1 MQPTINFKPSKDMQL
16 IPLHTAHPLYADVEQ
31 LIISAFP
38 PEERRPTDKQKDA
51 TDHNPS
57 FHSYAVTLDGQFAGL
72 LNLWTLDGFDYVEH
86 LATLPEMR
94 GHGLG
99 KRILQQL
106 TAKGRPVVLEVEPPT
121 DELTTRRI
129 GFYRR
134 CGFTTWEKQ
143 HYMQPPYSADLP
155 AIPLILMAYGN
166 LDEDKDFDRV
176 RREIHGKVYGASDIF
191 L

>member
-1 MQPTINFKPSKDMQL
+1 MQL
-16 IPLHTAHPLYADVEQ
+16 IPLHTTHPLYADAEQ

-99 KRILQQL
+99 KRSTTCSLPTPPNSPPSHSFSWSTEIWTKIKTSTGYAGKYMAKYMEHPTFFCNF
-106 TAKGRPVVLEVEPPT
+106 TAENTNTITLKGKNVR
-121 DELTTRRI
+121 
-129 GFYRR
+129 
-134 CGFTTWEKQ
+134 
-143 HYMQPPYSADLP
+143 HYEQT
-155 AIPLILMAYGN
+155 
-166 LDEDKDFDRV
+166 
-176 RREIHGKVYGASDIF
+176 H
-191 L
+191 